1 MSDVFMGDE
10 SEKRPRRRGGHEPVL
25 HQILAQK
32 ILQGHLQ
39 NRHQLID
46 RGLADLDGRPPEEAA
61 LLIRAMA
68 AAAHAD
74 GALDPQEHEILLAAL
89 ASTGLGPDEQRSLEQ
104 EIAGPALPRGAGPP
118 GRAVV
123 ARGGPLL
130 CRIAAASR
138 ARQQDRYRLSQ
149 LSGDAARGSA
159 RRDRAAQSPVRNA
172 GVEPVARSRD
182 TSNTRGAIHG
192 GRNLCDMRTE

>member
-1 MSDVFMGDE
+1 MSGDIE
-10 SEKRPRRRGGHEPVL
+10 AGPSRRGGHEPVL

-74 GALDPQEHEILLAAL
+74 GALDPQEHEIVLAAL
-89 ASTGLGPDEQRSLEQ
+89 ASTGLGADERRALELEILEPPSLE
-104 EIAGPALPRGAGPP
+104 AL
-118 GRAVV
+118 
-123 ARGGPLL
+123 ARRVEPSS
-130 CRIAAASR
+130 REASR
-138 ARQQDRYRLSQ
+138 FYAVSLRLLDRDSKTDIAYLNYLAQRLAIPRDVIVR
-149 LSGDAARGSA
+149 LN
-159 RRDRAAQSPVRNA
+159 RRFGMPA
-172 GVEPVARSRD
+172 
-182 TSNTRGAIHG
+182 
-192 GRNLCDMRTE
+192 

>member
-1 MSDVFMGDE
+1 MSEASGDNE
-10 SEKRPRRRGGHEPVL
+10 GRASRRGGHEPVL

-74 GALDPQEHEILLAAL
+74 GALDRQEHGIVLAAL
-89 ASTGLGPDEQRSLEQ
+89 ASTGLGADERRTLEQ
-104 EIAGPALPRGAGPP
+104 EILEPPSLEAL
-118 GRAVV
+118 
-123 ARGGPLL
+123 
-130 CRIAAASR
+130 
-138 ARQQDRYRLSQ
+138 ARQVEPSSRE
-149 LSGDAARGSA
+149 AARFYAVSLRLLDRGSKTDLA
-159 RRDRAAQSPVRNA
+159 YLNYLAQRLAVPRDVIVRLNRRFGMPA
-172 GVEPVARSRD
+172 
-182 TSNTRGAIHG
+182 
-192 GRNLCDMRTE
+192 

>member
-1 MSDVFMGDE
+1 MSDNKED
-10 SEKRPRRRGGHEPVL
+10 RPRRRGGHEPVL

-46 RGLADLDGRPPEEAA
+46 RGLAELSGRPPAEAA

-89 ASTGLGPDEQRSLEQ
+89 ASSELGPDE
-104 EIAGPALPRGAGPP
+104 RGALEGEIQHPP
-118 GRAVV
+118 CVEAL
-123 ARGGPLL
+123 ARQVEPSS
-130 CRIAAASR
+130 RAAARFYAVSLR
-138 ARQQDRYRLSQ
+138 LLDRDDKTDIAYLNYLAQRLAIPRDVIVR
-149 LSGDAARGSA
+149 LN
-159 RRDRAAQSPVRNA
+159 RRFGMPA
-172 GVEPVARSRD
+172 
-182 TSNTRGAIHG
+182 
-192 GRNLCDMRTE
+192 

>member
-1 MSDVFMGDE
+1 MSEDSGDNE
-10 SEKRPRRRGGHEPVL
+10 GRASRRGGHEPVL

-89 ASTGLGPDEQRSLEQ
+89 ASTELGHEERRSLEQ
-104 EIAGPALPRGAGPP
+104 EILDPPCLEAL
-118 GRAVV
+118 
-123 ARGGPLL
+123 ARQVEPSS
-130 CRIAAASR
+130 RAAARFYAVSL
-138 ARQQDRYRLSQ
+138 RLLERDNKTDIAYLNYLAQ
-149 LSGDAARGSA
+149 RLAIPRDVIVRLN
-159 RRDRAAQSPVRNA
+159 RRFGMPA
-172 GVEPVARSRD
+172 
-182 TSNTRGAIHG
+182 
-192 GRNLCDMRTE
+192 